1 MQVAE
6 LTDLIT
12 DIVIVGGGPAGLTA
26 AIYTARMGLKTLLVD
41 GQMIGGRAATAPHV
55 WNFPGFP
62 DGITGVELIDLMM
75 KQAQK
80 FQAEL
85 KYPDEV
91 IELSLKGKMKKV
103 ITRSSQYSCK
113 AVILATG
120 TQRKKLLVPGEEEL
134 VGRGVSYCPVCDGP
148 LYRGL
153 KVSVIGSGSEAFE
166 DAIHLANLVS
176 KVFLITQ
183 SEEITAEQALVDEVK
198 AISNLK
204 IINGQLHTI
213 KGEDLVSALTYSL
226 HSDGSE
232 HELPIDGVFIA
243 VGSVPMTSL
252 LKKAAIT
259 VDDKGCVTVN
269 RRQET
274 NLIGVYAAGD
284 CTCGGMQII
293 TAAGEGAMAAMQA
306 HRFIKSQ
313 KSKSK

>member
-1 MQVAE
+1 MQVTE
-6 LTDLIT
+6 LTDQMT
-12 DIVIVGGGPAGLTA
+12 DIIIVGGGPAGLTA

-62 DGITGVELIDLMM
+62 EGITGVELIDLMM

-91 IELSLKGKMKKV
+91 IELSLKDKMKNV
-103 ITRSSQYSCK
+103 ITRSGQHSCHS
-113 AVILATG
+113 VILATG
-120 TQRKKLLVPGEEEL
+120 TQRKKLLVPGEEAL

-153 KVSVIGSGSEAFE
+153 NVAVIGSGSEAFE
-166 DAIHLANLVS
+166 DAIHLANLVL

-183 SEEITAEQALVDEVK
+183 NEKISAEQALVDEVK
-198 AISNLK
+198 AISNLE
-204 IINGQLHTI
+204 IIKGQLLTI
-213 KGEDLVSALTYSL
+213 QGDDLVSALTYSL

-232 HELPIDGVFIA
+232 HELSIDGVFIA

-252 LKKAAIT
+252 LKKADIT
-259 VDDKGCVTVN
+259 VDEKGCVTVN

-274 NLIGVYAAGD
+274 NLDGVYAAGD

-293 TAAGEGAMAAMQA
+293 TAAGEGAMAGMQA
-306 HRFIKSQ
+306 HRFVKSQ
-313 KSKSK
+313 KGKKK

>member
-1 MQVAE
+1 MV
-6 LTDLIT
+6 DIT
-12 DIVIVGGGPAGLTA
+12 IVGGGPAGLTA

-41 GQMIGGRAATAPHV
+41 GQMIGGRAATAPNV

-103 ITRSSQYSCK
+103 ITRSGQYSCHS
-113 AVILATG
+113 VILATG
-120 TQRKKLLVPGEEEL
+120 TQRKKLLVPGEEAL
-134 VGRGVSYCPVCDGP
+134 VGLGVSYCPVCDGP

-153 KVSVIGSGSEAFE
+153 NVAVIGSGSEAFE
-166 DAIHLANLVS
+166 DAIYLANLVS
-176 KVFLITQ
+176 KIFLITQ
-183 SEEITAEQALVDEVK
+183 SEEISAEQALIDEVK
-198 AISNLK
+198 AFSNLE
-204 IINGQLHTI
+204 IIKGQLLTI
-213 KGEDLVSALTYSL
+213 QGEDLVSALAYSL

-252 LKKAAIT
+252 MKKAGIT
-259 VDDKGCVTVN
+259 LDAKGCVTIN
-269 RRQET
+269 RHQET
-274 NLIGVYAAGD
+274 NLVGVYAAGD

-306 HRFIKSQ
+306 YRFVKSQ
-313 KSKSK
+313 KGKKK

>member
-1 MQVAE
+1 MQVTE
-6 LTDLIT
+6 LMDQMA
-12 DIVIVGGGPAGLTA
+12 DIIIVGGGPAGLTA
-26 AIYTARMGLKTLLVD
+26 AIYTARMGLKTLVVD

-62 DGITGVELIDLMM
+62 DGITGVKLIDLMM
-75 KQAQK
+75 KQTQK

-91 IELSLKGKMKKV
+91 IELSLEDKMKKV
-103 ITRSSQYSCK
+103 VTRSGQYSSHS
-113 AVILATG
+113 VILATG
-120 TQRKKLLVPGEEEL
+120 TQRKKLLVPGEEAL

-153 KVSVIGSGSEAFE
+153 DVAVIGSGSEAFE
-166 DAIHLANLVS
+166 DALHLANLVS
-176 KVFLITQ
+176 KVFAITQ
-183 SEEITAEQALVDEVK
+183 SEEITAEQALFDEVK
-198 AISNLK
+198 TISNIE
-204 IINGQLHTI
+204 IIKGQVLTI
-213 KGEDLVSALTYSL
+213 QGEDLVTGLTYSL
-226 HSDGSE
+226 HSDGTD
-232 HELPIDGVFIA
+232 HNLPIDGVFIA

-252 LKKAAIT
+252 MKKAGIS

-274 NLIGVYAAGD
+274 NLVGVYAAGD

-306 HRFIKSQ
+306 HRYIKSH
-313 KSKSK
+313 KGKTK